1 MLILHIHY
9 HNGHF
14 YLWGEHAFQP
24 SRTPSSI
31 SPFDP
36 GIESLKDAEKQSL
49 ADAVV
54 PDSRVVQLE
63 LTLPT
68 VETASGHRFPLP
80 SQTFLLPEDLRERL
94 PSVPAPLAPWSV
106 HALQLHWKSLF
117 ALLGRIEER
126 KWAEGLFV
134 AEEVIV
140 FSELFRYAG
149 ALVARG
155 RYLPDIHLQEGSDPS
170 LCEAVWSPCLDSE
183 EDLRL
188 RAIAAALPPAAYP
201 CTPSRTAMEVVE
213 AVLADWLD
221 HLVRASVITTLS
233 LAHAARGRC
242 YSAHDAWFTA
252 LRGESRVIR
261 WPEQEELLKLAG
273 QIRAWRHPVE
283 GSRTCS
289 ERPAFILH
297 APQPL
302 EDFWIL
308 EIARVHPE
316 ESHDS
321 KLKAQKHLAHASYSE
336 ATLLAL
342 GQAALLFPPLGQ
354 AEIKGNIHGAK
365 LSMIEAYF
373 FLTSAQALL
382 RSAGYDVKLP
392 PEWEGGSEAGF
403 ALAVD
408 VAPHTGESYLPDAR
422 VAFHHTVTFK
432 GAMVS
437 QEELKQLLD
446 TDSPLVCFRGTW
458 LVVDTKQLQQA
469 LRINKQDTPEEAPAI
484 QAVQLALGSQA
495 RRHGLPV
502 AEVRGH
508 GWLETLFT
516 RLSGDEQHFGV
527 LETPRGFCGEM
538 RPYQLRGFSW
548 LAYLRSCGFGGCL
561 ADDMGLGK
569 TIQALAFLLYEKER
583 GEKRPVLIAGPL
595 SVLGN
600 WLREAQRFAPGL
612 RCHLHHGGE
621 RWHGEAFAQEMEQF
635 DVVITSYHLLYRDYA
650 DLRQVAWAGILL
662 DEAQNIK
669 NPETRQSKAAR
680 ALKAD
685 YRLALT
691 GTPLENHVGDLW
703 SIMDFLNPDMLGKR
717 SAFRDT
723 FFRPIQTNS
732 DPGAR
737 IRLKRMTAPF
747 ILRRLKTDKHIIS
760 DLPEKIEAKVYCPMT
775 PEQLRL
781 YQDELNAFHREL
793 GEAEGIG
800 RRGLILATLTRL
812 KQICNH
818 PEHYFAGQRR
828 AEERERGPLGFE
840 QTHSRKVSRTK
851 SRIVTEEQM
860 SPAFLN
866 GSGKL
871 MRLTEQLEEL
881 FANDECALIF
891 TQYAEMG
898 HLLVKHLCET
908 FGRDMPFLHGGVTR
922 GAREQLVKD
931 FQESTTP
938 QAFVLSLKAG
948 GLGLNLT
955 RATHVFHYDRW
966 WNPAVENQATDRAF
980 RIGQTKRVLV
990 HKFICNG
997 TLEDRIDALLE
1008 SKSAL
1013 AAELIGH
1020 GENVLTEL
1028 SDESI
1033 RSLLALEDP
1042 VGSVQ

>member
-1 MLILHIHY
+1 MLILHLHCLD
-9 HNGHF
+9 GHF
-14 YLWGEHAFQP
+14 YLWGERAFQH
-24 SRTPSSI
+24 SQASATT

-36 GIESLKDAEKQSL
+36 GIEVLREAEKKSL
-49 ADAVV
+49 LDAVV
-54 PDSRVVQLE
+54 PECLAAHLE
-63 LTLPT
+63 LSLPT
-68 VETASGHRFPLP
+68 IVTASGLHFPLP
-80 SQTFLLPEDLRERL
+80 SQSFLLPEDLRE
-94 PSVPAPLAPWSV
+94 SISSAPAPLATWSV
-106 HALQLHWKSLF
+106 NALKLPWKTLF
-117 ALLGRIEER
+117 ALLGRIEDR
-126 KWAEGLFV
+126 KCAEGLFV
-134 AEEVIV
+134 AEEVV
-140 FSELFRYAG
+140 VLSELFRYAG
-149 ALVARG
+149 AVVARG
-155 RYLPDIHLQEGSDPS
+155 RYLPDLQLHKDTDKSV
-170 LCEAVWSPCLDSE
+170 CEAVWSPCLDRE
-183 EDLRL
+183 EDLRI
-188 RAIAAALPPAAYP
+188 RAFADALPPVAY
-201 CTPSRTAMEVVE
+201 SLAFHSTALAVIE
-213 AVLADWLD
+213 AILADWVD
-221 HLVRASVITTLS
+221 RLVRASVVTTLS
-233 LAHAARGRC
+233 LAQAARGRC

-252 LRGESRVIR
+252 LRGESRAIR
-261 WPEQEELLKLAG
+261 WPDQEELLKLAR
-273 QIRAWRHPVE
+273 QIREWRHPVE
-283 GSRTCS
+283 GSRSCE
-289 ERPAFILH
+289 ERPSLILH
-297 APQPL
+297 APARA
-302 EDFWIL
+302 EDSWL
-308 EIARVHPE
+308 VEI
-316 ESHDS
+316 
-321 KLKAQKHLAHASYSE
+321 KTASFSE

-354 AEIKGNIHGAK
+354 AEIKNNRHGAT
-365 LSMIEAYF
+365 LNMIEAYF

-382 RSAGYDVKLP
+382 RSAGYDVTLP
-392 PEWEGGSEAGF
+392 PEWEAGADAGF
-403 ALAVD
+403 ALSVD
-408 VAPHTGESYLPDAR
+408 VTPHTGESYLPDAR
-422 VAFHHTVTFK
+422 VALQHTVTFK
-432 GAMVS
+432 GSVVS
-437 QEELKQLLD
+437 QEELKQLLE

-458 LVVDTKQLQQA
+458 MVVDTKQLQQA
-469 LRINKQDTPEEAPAI
+469 LRINKHGLSEEAPAI
-484 QAVQLALGSQA
+484 QAVQLALGSQL
-495 RRHGLPV
+495 RLHGLPV

-508 GWLETLFT
+508 GWVETLFT
-516 RLSGDEQHFGV
+516 RLSGEEQHFSV
-527 LETPRGFCGEM
+527 LEPPKGFCGEL

-548 LAYLRSCGFGGCL
+548 LAYLRACGFGGCL

-569 TIQALAFLLYEKER
+569 TIQALAFLLHEKDR

-621 RWHGEAFAQEMEQF
+621 RWHGEAFAQEMAQY

-717 SAFRDT
+717 SSFRDT

-737 IRLKRMTAPF
+737 TRLKRMTAPF

-775 PEQLRL
+775 LEQTQL

-828 AEERERGPLGFE
+828 AEAREMTPLTNGMTE
-840 QTHSRKVSRTK
+840 GRKDRRTK
-851 SRIVTEEQM
+851 GRVVIEDQAST
-860 SPAFLN
+860 AFLN

-881 FANDECALIF
+881 FANNECALIF

-898 HLLVKHLCET
+898 HLLVKYLCET
-908 FGRDMPFLHGGVTR
+908 FGRDMPFLHGGVPR
-922 GAREQLVKD
+922 GIREQLVKD
-931 FQESTTP
+931 FQESSTP

-990 HKFICNG
+990 HKFICSG

-1028 SDESI
+1028 SDETL
-1033 RSLLALEDP
+1033 RTLLALDE
-1042 VGSVQ
+1042 

>member
-1 MLILHIHY
+1 MLILHLHFY
-9 HNGHF
+9 DGHF
-14 YLWGEHAFQP
+14 YLWGEQSFQP
-24 SRTPSSI
+24 SKTPSSA

-36 GIESLKDAEKQSL
+36 GIEALKDAEKRSL
-49 ADAVV
+49 LNAVV
-54 PDSRVVQLE
+54 PESRALHVE
-63 LTLPT
+63 LALPT
-68 VETASGHRFPLP
+68 VETASGHRFPIP
-80 SQTFLLPEDLRERL
+80 SQTFLLPEDLREAL
-94 PSVPAPLAPWSV
+94 PSAPAHLAPWSV
-106 HALQLHWKSLF
+106 HALQLHWKTLF

-155 RYLPDIHLQEGSDPS
+155 RYLPDIHIEKGSDAS

-188 RAIAAALPPAAYP
+188 RAFAMALPPAAYAQ
-201 CTPSRTAMEVVE
+201 TLSPSSVDVVE
-213 AVLADWLD
+213 TLLSDWVD

-283 GSRTCS
+283 GSRSCS
-289 ERPAFILH
+289 QRPSFILH
-297 APQPL
+297 APPST
-302 EDFWIL
+302 EDSWL
-308 EIARVHPE
+308 VEIKTTA
-316 ESHDS
+316 
-321 KLKAQKHLAHASYSE
+321 YSE
-336 ATLLAL
+336 TTLLAL

-354 AEIKGNIHGAK
+354 AEIKDHLHGAR
-365 LSMIEAYF
+365 LSLVEAYF
-373 FLTSAQALL
+373 FLTSAHALL
-382 RSAGYDVKLP
+382 RSAGYDVTLP
-392 PEWEGGSEAGF
+392 PEWEGGSESGF
-403 ALAVD
+403 ALTVD

-422 VAFHHTVTFK
+422 VAFQHTVTFK

-437 QEELKQLLD
+437 KEELKQLLD

-469 LRINKQDTPEEAPAI
+469 LRFNKQDAPEEAPAI
-484 QAVQLALGSQA
+484 QAVQLALGSQM
-495 RRHGLPV
+495 RLHGLPV

-508 GWLETLFT
+508 GWVKTLFD

-527 LETPRGFCGEM
+527 LETPQGFCGEM

-548 LAYLRSCGFGGCL
+548 LVYLRSCGFGGCL

-569 TIQALAFLLYEKER
+569 TIQALAFLLHEKER

-600 WLREAQRFAPGL
+600 WMREAQRFAPGL

-650 DLRQVAWAGILL
+650 DLRQVSWAGILL

-828 AEERERGPLGFE
+828 AEERERGPLDFE
-840 QTHSRKVSRTK
+840 QTHRRKVTK
-851 SRIVTEEQM
+851 ARVVTEEQT
-860 SPAFLN
+860 SPTFLN
-866 GSGKL
+866 ASGKL

-881 FANDECALIF
+881 FANNECALIF

-898 HLLVKHLCET
+898 HLLVKHLCDT

-1020 GENVLTEL
+1020 GESVLTEL
-1028 SDESI
+1028 SDESL
-1033 RSLLALEDP
+1033 RSLLALEE
-1042 VGSVQ
+1042 